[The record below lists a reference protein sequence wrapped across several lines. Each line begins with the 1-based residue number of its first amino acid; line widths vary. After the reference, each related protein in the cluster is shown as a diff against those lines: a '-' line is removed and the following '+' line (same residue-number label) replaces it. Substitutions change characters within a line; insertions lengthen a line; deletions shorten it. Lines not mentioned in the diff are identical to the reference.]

1 MKNNHKMFILI
12 EGALAVL
19 VLTLAGV
26 MLSGN
31 TSRNRDKVS
40 VIVQDSD
47 DNQWAA
53 FKYGLQMAAADQ
65 EIEMFVVG
73 TEGVMSVEEQE
84 SVIEQEIDNGADAV
98 IVQPV
103 PGTDAEAMLKR
114 IEHSVP
120 VMLAGSTASLEK
132 EASAL
137 PVTEADN
144 YEMGKT
150 LAEEVL
156 KDYGGNLKGK
166 KLGIVTQTSESEAAV
181 NLRNGFESVTED
193 TGAVTV
199 WAVEGS
205 FGEEDEIS
213 LDTLPKVDLVI
224 ALDDNSLTAAG
235 AGAAANNLHGAVVY
249 GIGNSTEA
257 VYYVD
262 TGCVECLVVPDAFNV
277 GYQSLTE
284 VAESLRNYFHEAGDR
299 TVSHTVLRRDDLFS
313 KENQELLFTMSQ

>member
-1 MKNNHKMFILI
+1 
-12 EGALAVL
+12 
-19 VLTLAGV
+19 
-26 MLSGN
+26 
-31 TSRNRDKVS
+31 
-40 VIVQDSD
+40 
-47 DNQWAA
+47 
-53 FKYGLQMAAADQ
+53 
-65 EIEMFVVG
+65 MFVVG

-114 IEHSVP
+114 IENSVP